1 MCVVYDACDDGQEG
15 GASGRDIINALVDN
29 SSSFA
34 NKTAFAQQKY
44 LKKKALQCV
53 FVFDC
58 TWSCAYVAYINGMF
72 VYMKG
77 GVRAVVQV
85 CAYTC
90 RLCAYACTHMHR

>member
-1 MCVVYDACDDGQEG
+1 MYVCVVCDACDDGQEG

-53 FVFDC
+53 VVPVNTCICALLPHVCLFANAWFVLDC
-58 TWSCAYVAYINGMF
+58 TRSVRVLYMSMAGMF
-72 VYMKG
+72 
-77 GVRAVVQV
+77 A
-85 CAYTC
+85 
-90 RLCAYACTHMHR
+90 